1 MVNYREIL
9 RLRDSGY
16 SQRQIASSVRSS
28 RDTVKQ
34 VCQLATIHGLEWPLP
49 DEMTNQAIY
58 EMFFPSQLDSNAR
71 RIPDY
76 ATMHKELAKPGV
88 TLTLLWAEYCEA
100 SYSAGATPYQYTQ
113 FCDNY
118 RKWARTTK
126 ATMRIKR
133 KPGDAFE
140 VDWAGNTMPVYDS
153 VTGDHTEAYIFVGV
167 LPCSCYAYVEAFS
180 SMVTENW
187 ISAHVHAYNYFG
199 GVTRI
204 IIPDNLKTGVIKNSR
219 HETILNQSYNEM
231 ATYYGTAVIPARVKH
246 PKDKPNVE
254 GTVNHTATWI
264 CAALRN
270 EKFFSIQELNDAI
283 FIKLEEF
290 NSRPFQKRE
299 GSRLTAFLNEE
310 KAFLKPL
317 PASPYELAV
326 WSTAVVQSD
335 YLINDGK
342 NKYSVPFDL
351 IGEEINI
358 RLTSRTVEAF
368 FNGSRVASHPR
379 ETVLRRDPIVRVEH
393 MPDNHKKY
401 LMYNEATFLEWASG
415 IGSSSYTTVRWFLTA
430 GTVAEQGFKACASLV
445 KLADRYGHARLER
458 ACARALSYTH
468 EPTIKIINTILRT
481 GQDKV
486 EQQQQETKDVT
497 SGSRYGFTRGAA
509 YFGGDQ
515 ND

>member
-9 RLRDSGY
+9 RLRSLDY

-28 RDTVKQ
+28 RDTVSQ
-34 VCQLATIHGLEWPLP
+34 VCRLATIHGLEWPLQE
-49 DEMTNQAIY
+49 EMTNQLIH
-58 EMFFPSQLDSNAR
+58 EIFFPSQLDPNAR

-76 ATMHKELAKPGV
+76 AKIHEELAKPNV
-88 TLTLLWAEYCEA
+88 TLTLLWAEYCETC
-100 SYSAGATPYQYTQ
+100 YSDGTTPYQYTQ
-113 FCDNY
+113 FCDHY
-118 RKWARTTK
+118 RRWARTTK

-140 VDWAGNTMPVYDS
+140 VDWAGNTMPIYDS
-153 VTGDHTEAYIFVGV
+153 VTGEQTDAYIFVGV
-167 LPCSCYAYVEAFS
+167 LPCSCYAYVEAFP

-187 ISAHVHAYNYFG
+187 ITAHVHAYNYFG

-204 IIPDNLKTGVIKNSR
+204 VIPDNLKTGVIKNSR
-219 HETILNQSYNEM
+219 HETVLNRSYNEM
-231 ATYYGTAVIPARVKH
+231 ATYYDTAIIPARVKR

-270 EKFFSIQELNDAI
+270 EKFFNIQELNDAMAV
-283 FIKLEEF
+283 KLEEL
-290 NSRPFQKRE
+290 NSKPFQKRE

-335 YLINDGK
+335 YLITDGK

-351 IGEEINI
+351 IGEEVNI

-368 FNGSRVASHPR
+368 FNGSRVASFPR
-379 ETVLRRDPIVRVEH
+379 EKVQHRDPIVKVEH

-401 LMYNEATFLEWASG
+401 LMYNEGAFSEWAAS
-415 IGSSSYTTVRWFLTA
+415 IGSSTLATVQQFLRA
-430 GTVAEQGFKACASLV
+430 GTVVEQGFKACASLMR
-445 KLADRYGHARLER
+445 LADRYGHARLEA
-458 ACARALSYTH
+458 ACARVLSYTP
-468 EPTIKIINTILRT
+468 EPNIKTINTILRT

-486 EQQQQETKDVT
+486 EQQQAATNEVT
-497 SGSRYGFTRGAA
+497 PGSQYGFTRGAA
-509 YFGGDQ
+509 YFGGGK